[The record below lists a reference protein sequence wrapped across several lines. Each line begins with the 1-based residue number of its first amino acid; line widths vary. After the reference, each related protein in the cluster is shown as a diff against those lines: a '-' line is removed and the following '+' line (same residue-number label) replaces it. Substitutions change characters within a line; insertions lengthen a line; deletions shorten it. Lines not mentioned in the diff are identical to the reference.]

1 MCNIPDIIEIIIP
14 SYEYRNGDEER
25 TTRRENKEQ
34 PQLFV
39 TKKEGVTSVKQTHFL
54 VVEEN
59 ASHILNASSVLS
71 RRHPPIPP
79 LMGVN

>member
-25 TTRRENKEQ
+25 ATRRETREQ
-34 PQLFV
+34 QLFV

-54 VVEEN
+54 VVMES

-79 LMGVN
+79 LHGVN